1 MNTFALAQR
10 RSSRQGFPA
19 AATDCRLPGEGNRI
33 SRFRFRGAPIPAV
46 AGFTL
51 IEILVVVVI
60 LGVLASVVVIN
71 VIPRTG
77 EARATKAT
85 ADIATLR
92 SALDNYKLDNF
103 VYPTTAQ
110 GLQALVVRPSS
121 QSEAPNW
128 RGPYLRDAILPKDP
142 WGRDYQYQSPGS
154 RAEVDVYTFGSDG
167 RPGGDGEAADIGNWT
182 R

>member
-1 MNTFALAQR
+1 MTTMPTSFRARSAR
-10 RSSRQGFPA
+10 R
-19 AATDCRLPGEGNRI
+19 ATR
-33 SRFRFRGAPIPAV
+33 
-46 AGFTL
+46 GFTL

-77 EARATKAT
+77 EARATKAG

-103 VYPTTAQ
+103 VFPTTAQ

-128 RGPYLRDAILPKDP
+128 RGPYLRDALLPKDP
-142 WGRDYQYQSPGS
+142 WGRDYQYQSPGQH
-154 RAEVDVYTFGSDG
+154 AEVDVFTLGADG
-167 RPGGDGEAADIGNWT
+167 RPGGEGEAADIGNWN